1 MDPLAEFT
9 KLEAWDQDGKPY
21 LSEVSAARRGEARLQ
36 SCSMTHPRV
45 PSHRIDLQPE
55 TLP

>member
-21 LSEVSAARRGEARLQ
+21 LSEVSAARCALD
-36 SCSMTHPRV
+36 P
-45 PSHRIDLQPE
+45 
-55 TLP
+55 